1 MTAAENPSVK
11 PTIQKDPVKP
21 FDFFFSFPI
30 FFFKAYL
37 FLEEEGGAEADS

>member
-21 FDFFFSFPI
+21 FDFFFLYP

-37 FLEEEGGAEADS
+37 FLEKEGGAEADS